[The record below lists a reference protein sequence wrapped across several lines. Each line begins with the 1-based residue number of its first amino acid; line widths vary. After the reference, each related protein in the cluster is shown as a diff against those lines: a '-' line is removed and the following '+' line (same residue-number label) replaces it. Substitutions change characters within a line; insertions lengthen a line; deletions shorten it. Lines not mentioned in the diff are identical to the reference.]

1 MLRQRLI
8 HPGILGALAAAGH
21 GSTVLISDGNF
32 PHATGPTRSALH
44 VYLNLAPDRLRVT
57 EVLEVLASAIPIEAA
72 TLMEPDE
79 RAPGDPDPAAHAA
92 VVELLDGVGDIRRVG
107 RTAFYV
113 LTRSD
118 DLALVVAT
126 GDVRPYANVLLTIGV
141 VTAAD

>member
-32 PHATGPTRSALH
+32 PHATGPSRSAPH

-57 EVLEVLASAIPIEAA
+57 EVLEIMRTAIPIEAA

-79 RAPGDPDPAAHAA
+79 RAPADPDPGAHAA

-107 RTAFYV
+107 RTAFYA

-118 DLALVVAT
+118 DLALVIAT
-126 GDVRPYANVLLTIGV
+126 GDLRPYANVLLTIGV